1 MLYINKMRWLEL
13 NLRYSLS
20 GRARGVYIAAGVLVC
35 VAMGYLLVYA
45 ASLHADIEQA
55 NAQADLER
63 QCAHALEAWVHR
75 QVAPGDALK
84 PEALDAVKN
93 QACRTKLVL

>member
-1 MLYINKMRWLEL
+1 MRD
-13 NLRYSLS
+13 SMPDA
-20 GRARGVYIAAGVLVC
+20 ARGVYVAVGLLIC
-35 VAMGYLLVYA
+35 VVMGYVLMYV
-45 ASLHADIEQA
+45 ASLNADIRQA

-75 QVAPGDALK
+75 QVVPGDT
-84 PEALDAVKN
+84 PQVEALDAVKH